1 MSFANDGVSKVS
13 RGPKGGAHLT
23 RGTEVY
29 AQDCAGE
36 LEVGRS
42 CLSYVTIRE
51 PAFRSRSQSVC
62 ARARPASFLPF
73 GDSVIFLCSAPPLPQ
88 SFFSRGAETRHKL
101 LKESSFYLSSRPV
114 LRLRQSRNCAP
125 STPFLRQMRLSSPV
139 LCSDFVAREL

>member
-51 PAFRSRSQSVC
+51 RAGVQIALAISVC
-62 ARARPASFLPF
+62 ARTPRFFLTFRRF
-73 GDSVIFLCSAPPLPQ
+73 GD
-88 SFFSRGAETRHKL
+88 FSL
-101 LKESSFYLSSRPV
+101 LRS
-114 LRLRQSRNCAP
+114 
-125 STPFLRQMRLSSPV
+125 SSPSVV
-139 LCSDFVAREL
+139 LLAGGGNKT

>member
-23 RGTEVY
+23 HE
-29 AQDCAGE
+29 
-36 LEVGRS
+36 GRRCTHKIARAS
-42 CLSYVTIRE
+42 SKSDAPAFLTLRSASE

-101 LKESSFYLSSRPV
+101 LRESSFYLSSRPV

-125 STPFLRQMRLSSPV
+125 STPFLRQMRPSSPL
-139 LCSDFVAREL
+139 LCFDCLWR

>member
-51 PAFRSRSQSVC
+51 RAGVHIALAIS
-62 ARARPASFLPF
+62 ARARLPSFFPF
-73 GDSVIFLCSAPPLPQ
+73 GDSVIFLSSAPPLPQ

-125 STPFLRQMRLSSPV
+125 STPFLRQMRL
-139 LCSDFVAREL
+139 